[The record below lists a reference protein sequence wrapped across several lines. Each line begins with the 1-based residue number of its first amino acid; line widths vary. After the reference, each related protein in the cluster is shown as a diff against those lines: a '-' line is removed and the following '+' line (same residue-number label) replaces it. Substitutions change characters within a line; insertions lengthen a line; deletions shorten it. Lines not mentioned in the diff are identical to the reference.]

1 MRIVPVDTKINF
13 LARWKMW
20 VTVSVVFVV
29 ASVISMFVPGLNYG
43 IDFSGGTLVQTQTE
57 RAVPIEDLRA
67 ALTKENVKGFSIQT
81 FDGADDEFLIRLA
94 GEGGS
99 GVEAKKNADLVTKI
113 LTPLGGNVDI
123 RRVEFVGPQ
132 IGDELKT
139 KGLIALLTS
148 LFAIL
153 IYISMRFEMRF
164 ALGAIAALA
173 HDIFLTVG
181 VFVLLQKEMTMA
193 VLAALLTIIGYSLND
208 TIVVFDRVR
217 ENRRKYHKREMID
230 VLNLSVNEMLNRT
243 LMTSLTTLAVLLAL
257 FFLGGGVI
265 HDFAFTLMFGVL
277 VGTYSSIF
285 IASPIVLML
294 ENYYQNLPKD
304 DTPKGFISKD
314 GAQV

>member
-29 ASVISMFVPGLNYG
+29 LSVISMFVPGLNYG

-304 DTPKGFISKD
+304 ETPKGFISKD

>member
-304 DTPKGFISKD
+304 ETPKGFISKD